1 MSSESNAVPAQGG
14 AGPATTNQTSPET
27 QATPEAQANP
37 AVDKPAAPKGIGAM
51 AGAMFLMATSAIGP
65 GFLTQTSVFTV
76 QMGAAFA
83 FAIALSIIVDIAI
96 QLNVWRVLAISGMR
110 ANELGN
116 TVLPGLGW
124 FLAVLVFIG
133 GIVFNIGNIAGTGLG
148 VNAMLGID
156 ARLGGIIAAAIAV
169 LVFLSKRAGV
179 ALDRIVAGLGAIMI
193 LLMLY
198 VAIVSQPPVGEALK
212 NTVMPESVDFFVITT
227 LIGGTVGG
235 YITFAGAHRL
245 IDSGLSGPENA
256 GAITKT
262 SVLGIIVTGI
272 MRVLLFLA
280 VLGVVATGVALSED
294 NTAADA
300 FYNAAGEFGLRAFG
314 VVLFAAGLSSVIGAS
329 YTSISFVTT
338 QKTSPRTRNLLTV
351 GFIVVCTVL
360 FALLNSAPQKLLI
373 FAGAF
378 NGIIL
383 PIAFAMVMWVAFRR
397 RDLTHGV
404 KQPMWLLILGVL
416 ALGLEIIVGVKS
428 ISGIVNLWA

>member
-1 MSSESNAVPAQGG
+1 MRPASRKGSLVS
-14 AGPATTNQTSPET
+14 AETTEVVK
-27 QATPEAQANP
+27 NP
-37 AVDKPAAPKGIGAM
+37 PKGIGAM
-51 AGAMFLMATSAIGP
+51 AGAMFLMATSSIGP

-83 FAIALSIIVDIAI
+83 FAILLSIIVDIAI
-96 QLNVWRVLAISGMR
+96 QLNVWRVLCLSGMR

-133 GIVFNIGNIAGTGLG
+133 GVVFNIGNIAGSGLG
-148 VNAMLGID
+148 LNAMLGID
-156 ARLGGIIAAAIAV
+156 ARIGSVIAAAIAIFI
-169 LVFLSKRAGV
+169 FLSKRAGI
-179 ALDRIVAGLGAIMI
+179 ALDRLVAALGAIMI

-212 NTVMPESVDFFVITT
+212 NTVMPEEVDFFVITT

-245 IDSGLSGPENA
+245 IDNGMTGPEHIKN
-256 GAITKT
+256 ITTT
-262 SVLGIIVTGI
+262 SVMGVIITGI

-280 VLGVVATGVALSED
+280 VLGVVSTGVALSED

-300 FYNAAGEFGLRAFG
+300 FRQAAGEFGLRAFG

-338 QKTSPRTRNLLTV
+338 QKVAPCTRNFLTV
-351 GFIVVCTVL
+351 GFIVVCTIL
-360 FALLNSAPQKLLI
+360 FVLLNSAPQKLLI

-397 RDLTHGV
+397 RDLLGGV
-404 KQPMWLLILGVL
+404 KHPMWLLVVGSI
-416 ALGLEIIVGVKS
+416 ALLLELYIGFNS
-428 ISGIVNLWA
+428 ISGIMKLWA

>member
-27 QATPEAQANP
+27 QATPEAQSNP

-245 IDSGLSGPENA
+245 IDSGLSGPENV

-294 NTAADA
+294 
-300 FYNAAGEFGLRAFG
+300 
-314 VVLFAAGLSSVIGAS
+314 LS
-329 YTSISFVTT
+329 
-338 QKTSPRTRNLLTV
+338 
-351 GFIVVCTVL
+351 
-360 FALLNSAPQKLLI
+360 LI
-373 FAGAF
+373 H
-378 NGIIL
+378 I
-383 PIAFAMVMWVAFRR
+383 
-397 RDLTHGV
+397 
-404 KQPMWLLILGVL
+404 
-416 ALGLEIIVGVKS
+416 
-428 ISGIVNLWA
+428 

>member
-1 MSSESNAVPAQGG
+1 
-14 AGPATTNQTSPET
+14 
-27 QATPEAQANP
+27 
-37 AVDKPAAPKGIGAM
+37 M
-51 AGAMFLMATSAIGP
+51 AGAMFLMATSSIGP

-83 FAIALSIIVDIAI
+83 FAILLSIIVDIAI
-96 QLNVWRVLAISGMR
+96 QLNVWRVLCLSGMR

-133 GIVFNIGNIAGTGLG
+133 GVVFNIGNIAGSGLG
-148 VNAMLGID
+148 LNAMLGID
-156 ARLGGIIAAAIAV
+156 ARIGSVIAAAIAIFI
-169 LVFLSKRAGV
+169 FLSKRAGI
-179 ALDRIVAGLGAIMI
+179 ALDRLVAALGAIMI

-212 NTVMPESVDFFVITT
+212 NTVMPEEVDFFVITT

-245 IDSGLSGPENA
+245 IDNGMTGPEHIKN
-256 GAITKT
+256 ITTT
-262 SVLGIIVTGI
+262 SVMGVIITGI

-280 VLGVVATGVALSED
+280 VLGVVSTGVALSED

-300 FYNAAGEFGLRAFG
+300 FRQAAGEFGLRAFG

-338 QKTSPRTRNLLTV
+338 QKVTPRTRNFLTV
-351 GFIVVCTVL
+351 GFIVVCTIL
-360 FALLNSAPQKLLI
+360 FVILNSAPQKLLI

-397 RDLTHGV
+397 RDLLGGV
-404 KQPMWLLILGVL
+404 KHPMWLLVVGSI
-416 ALGLEIIVGVKS
+416 ALLLELYIGFNS
-428 ISGIVNLWA
+428 ISGIMKLWA

>member
-1 MSSESNAVPAQGG
+1 MSAE
-14 AGPATTNQTSPET
+14 TTEVVK
-27 QATPEAQANP
+27 NP
-37 AVDKPAAPKGIGAM
+37 PKGIGAM
-51 AGAMFLMATSAIGP
+51 AGAMFLMATSSIGP

-83 FAIALSIIVDIAI
+83 FAILLSIIVDIAI
-96 QLNVWRVLAISGMR
+96 QLNVWRVLCLSGMR

-133 GIVFNIGNIAGTGLG
+133 GVVFNIGNIAGSGLG
-148 VNAMLGID
+148 LNAMLGID
-156 ARLGGIIAAAIAV
+156 ARIGSVIAAAIAIFI
-169 LVFLSKRAGV
+169 FLSKRAGI
-179 ALDRIVAGLGAIMI
+179 ALDRLVAALGAIMI

-212 NTVMPESVDFFVITT
+212 NTVMPEEVDFFVITT

-245 IDSGLSGPENA
+245 IDNGMTGPEHIKN
-256 GAITKT
+256 ITTT
-262 SVLGIIVTGI
+262 SVMGVIITGI

-280 VLGVVATGVALSED
+280 VLGVVSTGVALSED

-300 FYNAAGEFGLRAFG
+300 FRQAAGEFGLRAFG

-338 QKTSPRTRNLLTV
+338 QKVAPRTRNFLTV
-351 GFIVVCTVL
+351 GFIVVCTIL
-360 FALLNSAPQKLLI
+360 FVILNSAPQKLLI

-397 RDLTHGV
+397 RDLLGGV
-404 KQPMWLLILGVL
+404 KHPMWLLVVGSI
-416 ALGLEIIVGVKS
+416 ALLLELYIGFNS
-428 ISGIVNLWA
+428 ISGIMKLWA

>member
-1 MSSESNAVPAQGG
+1 
-14 AGPATTNQTSPET
+14 
-27 QATPEAQANP
+27 
-37 AVDKPAAPKGIGAM
+37 M
-51 AGAMFLMATSAIGP
+51 AGAMFLMATSSIGP

-83 FAIALSIIVDIAI
+83 FAILLSIVVDIAI
-96 QLNVWRVLAISGMR
+96 QLNVWRVLCVSGMR

-124 FLAVLVFIG
+124 FLAVLVFLG

-148 VNAMLGID
+148 LNAMLGID
-156 ARLGGIIAAAIAV
+156 ARIGGVIAAAIAV
-169 LVFLSKRAGV
+169 FIFLSKRAGI
-179 ALDRIVAGLGAIMI
+179 ALDRLVAALGAIMI

-212 NTVMPESVDFFVITT
+212 NTVMPEEIDFFVITT

-245 IDSGLSGPENA
+245 IDSGMSGSEHIKN
-256 GAITKT
+256 ITTT
-262 SVLGIIVTGI
+262 SVMGVIITGI

-280 VLGVVATGVALSED
+280 VLGVVSTGVALSED

-300 FYNAAGEFGLRAFG
+300 FRQAAGEFGLRAFG

-338 QKTSPRTRNLLTV
+338 QKVAPRTRNSLTV
-351 GFIVVCTVL
+351 GFIAVCTLL
-360 FALLNSAPQKLLI
+360 FLLLNSAPQKLLI

-383 PIAFAMVMWVAFRR
+383 PIAFAMVMWVAYRR
-397 RDLTHGV
+397 RDLLGDSKYPT
-404 KQPMWLLILGVL
+404 WLLVLGTL
-416 ALGLEIIVGVKS
+416 ALLLEFYIGFNS
-428 ISGIVNLWA
+428 FSGIMKLWA

>member
-1 MSSESNAVPAQGG
+1 MSTETESLAK
-14 AGPATTNQTSPET
+14 
-27 QATPEAQANP
+27 
-37 AVDKPAAPKGIGAM
+37 KPPRGLGAM

-76 QMGAAFA
+76 QMGASFA
-83 FAIALSIIVDIAI
+83 FAILLSILVDIAI
-96 QLNVWRVLAISGMR
+96 QLNVWRVLCVSGMR

-124 FLAVLVFIG
+124 FLAVLVFVG
-133 GIVFNIGNIAGTGLG
+133 GMVFNIGNIAGTGLG
-148 VNAMLGID
+148 LNAMLGID
-156 ARLGGIIAAAIAV
+156 ARIGGVIAAAIAIFI
-169 LVFLSKRAGV
+169 FLSKRAGV
-179 ALDRIVAGLGAIMI
+179 ALDRIVAVLGAIMI

-198 VAIVSQPPVGEALK
+198 VAIVSQPPLGEALK
-212 NTVMPESVDFFVITT
+212 NTVMPEQIDFFVITT

-245 IDSGLSGPENA
+245 IDSGLSGPEHVKD
-256 GAITKT
+256 ITTT
-262 SVLGIIVTGI
+262 SVLGVVITGV

-280 VLGVVATGVALSED
+280 VLGVVATGVTLSED

-300 FYNAAGEFGLRAFG
+300 FFHAAGEFGLRAFG

-338 QKTSPRTRNLLTV
+338 QQVAPRTRNMLTV
-351 GFIVVCTVL
+351 GFILICAVL
-360 FALLNSAPQKLLI
+360 FVILNSAPQKLLI

-383 PIAFAMVMWVAFRR
+383 PIAFAMVMWVAFKR
-397 RDLTHGV
+397 RDLMQGV
-404 KQPMWLLILGVL
+404 KHPIWLLVAGSL
-416 ALGLEIIVGVKS
+416 ALVLEIYIGVKS
-428 ISGIVNLWA
+428 FSSIVDMWV

>member
-1 MSSESNAVPAQGG
+1 MSAE
-14 AGPATTNQTSPET
+14 TTEVVK
-27 QATPEAQANP
+27 NP
-37 AVDKPAAPKGIGAM
+37 PKGIGAM
-51 AGAMFLMATSAIGP
+51 AGAMFLMATSSIGP

-83 FAIALSIIVDIAI
+83 FAILLSIIVDIAI
-96 QLNVWRVLAISGMR
+96 QLNVWRVLCLSGMR

-133 GIVFNIGNIAGTGLG
+133 GVVFNIGNIAGSGLG
-148 VNAMLGID
+148 LNAMLGID
-156 ARLGGIIAAAIAV
+156 ARIGSVIAAAIAIFI
-169 LVFLSKRAGV
+169 FLSKRAGI
-179 ALDRIVAGLGAIMI
+179 ALDRLVAALGAIMI

-212 NTVMPESVDFFVITT
+212 NTVMPEEVDFFVITT

-245 IDSGLSGPENA
+245 IDNGMTGPEHIKN
-256 GAITKT
+256 ITTT
-262 SVLGIIVTGI
+262 SVMGVIITGI

-280 VLGVVATGVALSED
+280 VLGVVSTGVALSED

-300 FYNAAGEFGLRAFG
+300 FRQAAGEFGLRAFG

-338 QKTSPRTRNLLTV
+338 QKVTPRTRNFLTV
-351 GFIVVCTVL
+351 GFIVVCTIL
-360 FALLNSAPQKLLI
+360 FVILNSAPQKLLI

-397 RDLTHGV
+397 RDLLGGV
-404 KQPMWLLILGVL
+404 KHPMWLLVVGSI
-416 ALGLEIIVGVKS
+416 ALLLELYIGFNS
-428 ISGIVNLWA
+428 ISGIMKLWA

>member
-1 MSSESNAVPAQGG
+1 MRPASRKGSLVS
-14 AGPATTNQTSPET
+14 AETTEVVK
-27 QATPEAQANP
+27 NP
-37 AVDKPAAPKGIGAM
+37 PKGIGAM
-51 AGAMFLMATSAIGP
+51 AGAMFLMATSSIGP

-83 FAIALSIIVDIAI
+83 FAILLSIIVDIAI
-96 QLNVWRVLAISGMR
+96 QLNVWRVLCLSGMR

-133 GIVFNIGNIAGTGLG
+133 GVVFNIGNIAGSGLG
-148 VNAMLGID
+148 LNAMLGID
-156 ARLGGIIAAAIAV
+156 ARIGSVIAAAIAIFI
-169 LVFLSKRAGV
+169 FLSKRAGI
-179 ALDRIVAGLGAIMI
+179 ALDRLVAALGAIMI

-212 NTVMPESVDFFVITT
+212 NTVMPEEVDFFVITT

-245 IDSGLSGPENA
+245 IDNGMTGPEHIKN
-256 GAITKT
+256 ITTT
-262 SVLGIIVTGI
+262 SVMGVIITGI

-280 VLGVVATGVALSED
+280 VLGVVSTGVALSED

-300 FYNAAGEFGLRAFG
+300 FRQAAGEFGLRAFG

-338 QKTSPRTRNLLTV
+338 QKVAPRTRNSLTV
-351 GFIVVCTVL
+351 GFIVVCTIL
-360 FALLNSAPQKLLI
+360 FVLLNSAPQKLLI

-397 RDLTHGV
+397 RDLLGGV
-404 KQPMWLLILGVL
+404 KHPMWLLVVGSI
-416 ALGLEIIVGVKS
+416 ALLLELYIGFNS
-428 ISGIVNLWA
+428 ISGIMKLWA

>member
-1 MSSESNAVPAQGG
+1 
-14 AGPATTNQTSPET
+14 
-27 QATPEAQANP
+27 
-37 AVDKPAAPKGIGAM
+37 M
-51 AGAMFLMATSAIGP
+51 AGAMFLMATSSIGP

-83 FAIALSIIVDIAI
+83 FAILLSIIVDIAI
-96 QLNVWRVLAISGMR
+96 QLNVWRVLCLSGMR

-133 GIVFNIGNIAGTGLG
+133 GVVFNIGNIAGSGLG
-148 VNAMLGID
+148 LNAMLGID
-156 ARLGGIIAAAIAV
+156 ARIGSVIAAAIAIFI
-169 LVFLSKRAGV
+169 FLSKRAGI
-179 ALDRIVAGLGAIMI
+179 ALDRLVAALGAIMI

-212 NTVMPESVDFFVITT
+212 NTVMPEEVDFFVITT

-245 IDSGLSGPENA
+245 IDNGMTGPEHIKN
-256 GAITKT
+256 ITTT
-262 SVLGIIVTGI
+262 SVMGVIITGI

-280 VLGVVATGVALSED
+280 VLGVVSTGVALSED

-300 FYNAAGEFGLRAFG
+300 FRQAAGEFGLRAFG

-338 QKTSPRTRNLLTV
+338 QKFAPRTRNFLTV
-351 GFIVVCTVL
+351 GFIVVCTIL
-360 FALLNSAPQKLLI
+360 FVLLNSAPQKLLI

-397 RDLTHGV
+397 RDLLGGV
-404 KQPMWLLILGVL
+404 KHPMWLLVVGSI
-416 ALGLEIIVGVKS
+416 ALLLELYIGFNS
-428 ISGIVNLWA
+428 ISGIMKLWA